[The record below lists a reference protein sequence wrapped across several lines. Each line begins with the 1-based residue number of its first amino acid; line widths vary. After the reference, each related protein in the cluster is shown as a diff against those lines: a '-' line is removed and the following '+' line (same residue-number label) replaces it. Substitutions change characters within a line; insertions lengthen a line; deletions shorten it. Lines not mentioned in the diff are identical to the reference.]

1 MLEKK
6 LSKNSL
12 ITITYDRNVLKFIT
26 RCFYWYTNISIR
38 EQLFFF
44 NLLIIGWVFCLTQS
58 FKFVFPGKK
67 HDKEYFDMNN
77 YFLWQTWQIVCTC
90 ISANHFIFVLNQEIL
105 KYN

>member
-38 EQLFFF
+38 EQFFFF
-44 NLLIIGWVFCLTQS
+44 N
-58 FKFVFPGKK
+58 
-67 HDKEYFDMNN
+67 
-77 YFLWQTWQIVCTC
+77 
-90 ISANHFIFVLNQEIL
+90 
-105 KYN
+105 